1 MKTLDGVCWGRITA
15 RGGSKTI
22 PLKNMAPLAGRPLIH
37 YCVAAARAATSLSR
51 LICSTDSDGIAHHC
65 EGLGVEILRRPREF
79 AKDMTPTA
87 DVIAHFAGEYTKRD
101 EEVAELIALLQP
113 TSPFVLPAHID
124 RSVDKLRA
132 SPDVAS
138 VQTVIP
144 CPDHFNALSQ
154 RIIEGG
160 HVRFRYA
167 EERRKAH
174 NKQLKP
180 DHYVLGNFLAFRL
193 GAAVEQGFPFPDP
206 SLPVEIPEAYA
217 LDANGL
223 YEFKLGEAMLAAG
236 LVELPHLD

>member
-1 MKTLDGVCWGRITA
+1 MKTLDGVCWGLIPA

-22 PLKNMAPLAGRPLIH
+22 PLKNMAPLAGRPLID
-37 YCVAAARAATSLSR
+37 YCVAAASAASSLSR
-51 LICSTDSDGIAHHC
+51 LICSTDSDDIAHHC
-65 EGLGVEILRRPREF
+65 EELGVEVLRRPDEL
-79 AKDMTPTA
+79 AEDMTPTA
-87 DVIAHFAGEYTKRD
+87 DVIAHFAGAFAARD

-124 RSVDKLRA
+124 TCVGKLRA
-132 SPDVAS
+132 TSASAS

-154 RIIEGG
+154 RVIEND

-167 EERRKAH
+167 KERRQAH

-193 GAAVEQGFPFPDP
+193 GAALEQGFPFPDP
-206 SLPVEIPEAYA
+206 SIPVEIPEAYA
-217 LDANGL
+217 LDADGR
-223 YEFKLGEAMLAAG
+223 YEFELGEAMLAAG

>member
-1 MKTLDGVCWGRITA
+1 LKTLNGVCWGLILA

-22 PLKNMAPLAGRPLIH
+22 PLKNMAPLAGRPLID
-37 YCVAAARAATSLSR
+37 YCVSAARAASSLSR
-51 LICSTDSDGIAHHC
+51 LICSTDSDDIAHRC
-65 EGLGVEILRRPREF
+65 EELGVEILQRPGALAE
-79 AKDMTPTA
+79 DMTPTA
-87 DVIAHFAGEYTKRD
+87 DVIAHFAGVFEERD
-101 EEVAELIALLQP
+101 EKVAELIALLQP

-124 RSVDKLRA
+124 TCVDKLRA
-132 SPDVAS
+132 SPEAAS

-154 RIIEGG
+154 RIIDNGR
-160 HVRFRYA
+160 VCFRYA
-167 EERRKAH
+167 KERRQAH

-193 GAAVEQGFPFPDP
+193 GAAVDQGFPFPDP
-206 SLPVEIPEAYA
+206 SIPVEIPEAYA
-217 LDANGL
+217 LDADGR